1 MLRSIARAAL
11 LVMVCWALGCGTTSR
26 SVRSGGGAR
35 GGVGKISYYSDALAG
50 RPTASGVP
58 YDPGE
63 DTCAHRKIP
72 FGTRV
77 RVTLT
82 DTGAAAT
89 CEVNDRGPFVRGRIL
104 DVSRAVAKKLGLLKR
119 GVASGKVEVI
129 RRPRS

>member
-1 MLRSIARAAL
+1 
-11 LVMVCWALGCGTTSR
+11 MVCWGLGCGTTSR
-26 SVRSGGGAR
+26 SVRSGGGVR

-50 RPTASGVP
+50 RPTASGVR

-63 DTCAHRKIP
+63 DTCAHRKLP

-77 RVTLT
+77 RVTLI
-82 DTGAAAT
+82 DTRATAT

-119 GVASGKVEVI
+119 GVARGEVEVI